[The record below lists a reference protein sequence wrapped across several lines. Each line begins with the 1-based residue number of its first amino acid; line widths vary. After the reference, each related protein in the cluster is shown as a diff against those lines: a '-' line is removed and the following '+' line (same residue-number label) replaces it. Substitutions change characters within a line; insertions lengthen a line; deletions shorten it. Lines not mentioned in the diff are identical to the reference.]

1 MSLATVRAGL
11 VITGTRGP
19 TRSGYR
25 MANVGRDEK
34 EVPVRAAIYA
44 RVSTIEQAR
53 KGTSLETQVRQCRSY
68 IESKSWELVGEFVDE
83 GVSGSLDSRPA
94 LDRLLQAVRASELDV
109 VVVAK
114 LDRFSRSL
122 RHLVNT
128 IPELE
133 DHGAAFVS
141 VAESIDGTTATGR
154 LFRSIVGAFAEF
166 ERERITERMLEGHQ
180 RTAEAGGFTGG
191 PPPFGYRAVRKGRH
205 TILEPD
211 EGGEAETV
219 RLAVEL
225 VLDHGVSCYEA
236 ATRLNALGRGP
247 RRADRWRHQNLRRV
261 LKDPVLA
268 GRWVWGRRSDRVD
281 PVQVALTP
289 VIQPDRW
296 ALLQKALERTSTGP
310 RGAVRFYLLTGRLT
324 SPCGERYTG
333 VWRKDRQRRYYR
345 CTGSRVDQRKSAGPC
360 GCGSVVADDIENAV
374 WEQVGGLLRHPDRLL
389 RLAAE
394 YFAQRAGQTSVE
406 DNQLADVD
414 KRITNLEEA
423 IGVRAA
429 EALRA
434 GLSEETIRRAV
445 TQLEHE
451 LTALRRHRDQLQ
463 AWSDRNEAES
473 ERMAGLAKLAEV
485 AHRRLDDM
493 HPAERRAVLDLLD
506 VKVAVLDAGDRRSPP
521 HIRIEGQVPESLTL
535 DGNLSDAE
543 PKPSS

>member
-1 MSLATVRAGL
+1 M
-11 VITGTRGP
+11 
-19 TRSGYR
+19 
-25 MANVGRDEK
+25 
-34 EVPVRAAIYA
+34 RAATYA

-53 KGTSLETQVRQCRSY
+53 KGTSLETQARQCRSY
-68 IESKSWELVGEFVDE
+68 VESKSWELVGEFVDE
-83 GVSGSLDSRPA
+83 GVSGSLDARPA
-94 LDRLLQAVRASELDV
+94 LDRLLQAVHSGEMDV

-133 DHGAAFVS
+133 DHGVAFVS

-180 RTAEAGGFTGG
+180 RTAEAGGFVGG
-191 PPPFGYRAVRKGRH
+191 PPPFGYRAVRKDRH
-205 TILEPD
+205 TVLEPD
-211 EGGEAETV
+211 EGGEADTV

-236 ATRLNALGRGP
+236 AARLNALGRGP
-247 RRADRWRHQNLRRV
+247 RRGDRWRHPNLRRV
-261 LKDPVLA
+261 LKNPVLA
-268 GRWVWGRRSDRVD
+268 GRWVWAKNSERVD
-281 PVQVALTP
+281 PVEVAFAP
-289 VIQPDRW
+289 IIQPDRW
-296 ALLQKALERTSTGP
+296 ALLQKALERSSTGP
-310 RGAVRFYLLTGRLT
+310 RGALRFYLLTGRLT

-333 VWRKDRQRRYYR
+333 VWRNDRQRRYYR
-345 CTGSRVDQRKSAGPC
+345 CTGSRVDERKTADPC
-360 GCGSVVADDIENAV
+360 GCGSVAADNIEDAV
-374 WEQVGGLLRHPDRLL
+374 WEQVGSLLRHPDRLM

-406 DNQLADVD
+406 DDQLADVD
-414 KRITNLEEA
+414 KRISNLEEA
-423 IGVRAA
+423 IGARAA

-451 LTALRRHRDQLQ
+451 LASLRRHRNELQ

-473 ERMAGLAKLAEV
+473 ERMAGLAQLAEV
-485 AHRRLDDM
+485 AHRRLDGM
-493 HPAERRAVLDLLD
+493 QPAERRAVLDLLD
-506 VKVAVLDAGDRRSPP
+506 VQVSVLDTGDRRRPP
-521 HIRIEGQVPESLTL
+521 HIQIEGRVPESLAL
-535 DGNLSDAE
+535 DGNLTDVE
-543 PKPSS
+543 PKRST